1 MAREFFGTVA
11 HTILSPG
18 TRAEAGFG
26 NADTIVCVT
35 FASENLVSPL
45 CHGQSRSECS
55 PSRRG
60 ARRLILPKPDR
71 GRLHR
76 NRAMTRRGKTDRTHA
91 ANVRELF
98 RTRYR

>member
-11 HTILSPG
+11 HTILSAG

-60 ARRLILPKPDR
+60 VRRSILPKPDPDLR
-71 GRLHR
+71 HPS
-76 NRAMTRRGKTDRTHA
+76 RAMTRHGKNDRTHG
-91 ANVRELF
+91 ANVLKLF